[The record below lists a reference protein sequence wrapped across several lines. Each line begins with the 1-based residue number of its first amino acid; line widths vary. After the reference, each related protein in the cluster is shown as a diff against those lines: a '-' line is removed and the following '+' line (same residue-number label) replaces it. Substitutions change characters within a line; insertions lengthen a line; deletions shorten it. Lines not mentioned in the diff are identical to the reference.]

1 MKEQTIFPRE
11 EHADVLFQKILA
23 DPWACDKLFETFCN
37 DLFSN
42 DELEDSL
49 SADEFCQALFRAY
62 RNRDLSAFLM
72 AISKNTLFDLIRNSY
87 LIPYRFNADGKTNPV
102 IIKKHSTKKNMNIFV
117 KFITIL
123 TERKRCILHRL
134 TVTVIPTAMTI

>member
-1 MKEQTIFPRE
+1 
-11 EHADVLFQKILA
+11 
-23 DPWACDKLFETFCN
+23 
-37 DLFSN
+37 
-42 DELEDSL
+42 
-49 SADEFCQALFRAY
+49 
-62 RNRDLSAFLM
+62 M
-72 AISKNTLFDLIRNSY
+72 AVSKNTLFDLIRNSY

-102 IIKKHSTKKNMNIFV
+102 IMTDENGLLLPELKIASMKRSISIFV